1 MKRLQLILVLV
12 IILAAMPLFAQEE
25 EDAEKPEPTW
35 VGSLG
40 LSFVSTS
47 GNTDTT
53 TGGLEFLLDRKPE
66 PWGLAFVAR
75 GNRAEQDGET
85 TAENYLVAARV
96 LRTLSERWEGYGG
109 LQYSRD
115 PFAGLD
121 GRLVASVGATYLAV
135 ESAKHKLS
143 FDMGL
148 AYTSEDRVPPEPD
161 VSFPG
166 GEFGLIWEWKLSEN
180 AKLTERFMYYP
191 NFDDSADWRVASLT
205 GLESAINSWLAL
217 KLSFDLRYRN
227 EPISEEYESTD
238 TTTTASVVFNF

>member
-1 MKRLQLILVLV
+1 MRRFPVIVGMLLVLG
-12 IILAAMPLFAQEE
+12 AMPLMAQEE
-25 EDAEKPEPTW
+25 AEAEKPEPAW

-40 LSFVSTS
+40 LSWVSTS

-96 LRTLSERWEGYGG
+96 LRTLGERWEAYGG
-109 LQYSRD
+109 LQYARD
-115 PFAGLD
+115 PFAGVD
-121 GRLVASVGATYLAV
+121 GRLVASAGATYLAV

-143 FDMGL
+143 FDMAL

-166 GEFGLIWEWKLSEN
+166 GEFGLIWEWKLGEN
-180 AKLTERFMYYP
+180 SKLTERLMYYP

-217 KLSFDLRYRN
+217 KLAFDLRHRN
-227 EPISEEYESTD
+227 EPVGDNESTD